1 MTSTPTEE
9 QIEAFQAIFNHFNR
23 ELFAEALPPVML
35 VFSRGRSHRTSGHFA
50 PKRWSDGSTQ
60 LDEISLNPD
69 ALDQPA
75 QEIAATIVHEMC
87 HLWQSIHGK
96 PSRSGYHNN
105 EWAKKMEAVGVVPSN
120 TGQPGGR
127 RVGQQMAD
135 YPIEGGAF
143 LRAFAQLQRSLPFSS
158 GFKRA
163 TKAGGRDSSKTRYTC
178 PQCRVNI
185 WGKLGLA
192 VICGGCQVAFVVS

>member
-23 ELFAEALPPVML
+23 ELFASLLPPVML
-35 VFSRGRSHRTSGHFA
+35 VFSRGRSDRTRGHFA
-50 PKRWSDGSTQ
+50 PKRWSDGSAQ

-75 QEIAATIVHEMC
+75 QAIAATIVHEMC

-96 PSRSGYHNN
+96 PSRAGYHNA
-105 EWAKKMEAVGVVPSN
+105 EWAQKMETVGLMPSN
-120 TGQPGGR
+120 TGQPSGR
-127 RVGQQMAD
+127 RVGQQMTH

-143 LRAFAQLQRSLPFSS
+143 LRAFAQLKRTLPFSS

-163 TKAGGRDSSKTRYTC
+163 AKSKGDRSKTKYTC
-178 PQCRVNI
+178 PQCGVNI
-185 WGKLGLA
+185 WGKVGLA
-192 VICGGCQVAFVVS
+192 VICGDCRVAFVIG